1 MAVPKTLGIETE
13 YGIVLRG
20 TEDPNPISASS
31 LLINAFL
38 TARSPEAQPRV
49 SWDFEDESPARDAR
63 GERPL
68 HALAPEIETHLVNA
82 VLTNGSRYYVDHAHP
97 EYSTPECADAR
108 SVVVHDR
115 AGEEILIDSMA
126 AASSM
131 LGENQ
136 EIVVYKNNSD
146 GKGNSYGCHENYLMD
161 RSTPFGEI
169 VHHGIAH
176 FITRQIYTGAG
187 KVGTEF
193 PGLDRDEVTYQLTQ
207 RADFFE
213 EQVGLETTLKRPII
227 NTRDEPHADARKYRR
242 LHVIA
247 GDANMSEVATYLKVG
262 VTAII
267 LGMVEHGAIS
277 RQFLFQD
284 PVLAMQQISND
295 LSLKQTLTLDDGTR
309 IRAIEVQQALHADA
323 VAFIDSVGTDAVGGE
338 VALDVLE
345 RWGQTL
351 DTLARDPMELA
362 GQIDWIAKHRLLEA
376 YRDRHGLEWSDARI
390 AAMDIQYH
398 DMRPGRS
405 LARKLGLERISNDA
419 EVEAAKENPPEDTR
433 AYFRG
438 ECLRKWG
445 EHIVAAN
452 WDSLVF
458 DVGVEPLRR
467 IPMMEPTRGTRNH
480 VGTVLEECST
490 PLELLDRLSG

>member
-1 MAVPKTLGIETE
+1 M
-13 YGIVLRG
+13 
-20 TEDPNPISASS
+20 
-31 LLINAFL
+31 
-38 TARSPEAQPRV
+38 
-49 SWDFEDESPARDAR
+49 
-63 GERPL
+63 
-68 HALAPEIETHLVNA
+68 
-82 VLTNGSRYYVDHAHP
+82 
-97 EYSTPECADAR
+97 
-108 SVVVHDR
+108 
-115 AGEEILIDSMA
+115 
-126 AASSM
+126 
-131 LGENQ
+131 
-136 EIVVYKNNSD
+136 
-146 GKGNSYGCHENYLMD
+146 
-161 RSTPFGEI
+161 
-169 VHHGIAH
+169 
-176 FITRQIYTGAG
+176 
-187 KVGTEF
+187 
-193 PGLDRDEVTYQLTQ
+193 
-207 RADFFE
+207 
-213 EQVGLETTLKRPII
+213 
-227 NTRDEPHADARKYRR
+227 
-242 LHVIA
+242 
-247 GDANMSEVATYLKVG
+247 
-262 VTAII
+262 
-267 LGMVEHGAIS
+267 
-277 RQFLFQD
+277 
-284 PVLAMQQISND
+284 
-295 LSLKQTLTLDDGTR
+295 
-309 IRAIEVQQALHADA
+309 
-323 VAFIDSVGTDAVGGE
+323 
-338 VALDVLE
+338 ALDVLE